1 MLPRGGGLG
10 PRHITM
16 ADTPARFVW
25 YELMTTDVDAA
36 RTFYTHVVG
45 WSALDVSAPG
55 MPYTL
60 FLAGENAV
68 GGLLHLADEAT
79 QAARCPLARLRS
91 RSSDVDAAAGQVV
104 ALGGHVHIPPTNI
117 GDISRFSVVAD
128 AQNAVFALIRWT
140 QPGTEPL
147 SALRA
152 NGRVNWHELFADD
165 CDRALAFYSDLFGWS
180 KAIANS
186 GDLGTYQLFALRGQ
200 TIGGVLTK
208 PPTLPAP
215 FWLHYFNVGDI
226 DAAASRVTAGG
237 GQIINGPRQAPD
249 GSWIVQCT
257 DPQDAIFALI
267 GKRSYARSDFSNAFP
282 GGSETA

>member
-45 WSALDVSAPG
+45 WSALDVSTPG

-68 GGLLHLADEAT
+68 GGLLHLADGAT
-79 QAARCPLARLRS
+79 PSGTLPRWLGYVRV
-91 RSSDVDAAAGQVV
+91 SDVDAAAGQVV

-117 GDISRFSVVAD
+117 GDISRISVVAD
-128 AQNAVFALIRWT
+128 AQNVVFGLIRWT
-140 QPGTEPL
+140 QQGTEPI

-165 CDRALAFYSDLFGWS
+165 CDRALAFYSGLFGWS
-180 KAIANS
+180 KAVSNS

-215 FWLHYFNVGDI
+215 FWLHYFNVGDL

-267 GKRSYARSDFSNAFP
+267 GKRSYGAVGFLERIS
-282 GGSETA
+282 GRE